1 MGDTNYF
8 SGIVKVLENPRQTF
22 FGDKIPVTIFRV
34 EIPQIR
40 NNRIISLVF
49 WGNLAREVGTYY
61 QINDYILIEGYLS
74 IRTKKNMNLTIKNSK
89 KVTVTVLKVYPF
101 LLKSNRTIGKV

>member
-22 FGDKIPVTIFRV
+22 FTDKIPVTTFRV

-40 NNRIISLVF
+40 NNKIISLVF
-49 WGNLAREVGTYY
+49 WSSLAHEVKTYY

-74 IRTKKNMNLTIKNSK
+74 IRTKKGINLTTKNFK

-101 LLKSNRTIGKV
+101 LLKSNRAVGKV

>member
-8 SGIVKVLENPRQTF
+8 SGIVKVLENPRQTSF
-22 FGDKIPVTIFRV
+22 NDKVLVTRFRV

-40 NNRIISLVF
+40 NNRIISVVF
-49 WGNLAREVGTYY
+49 WGNLAREVKTYY
-61 QINDYILIEGYLS
+61 RINDYLLIEGHLS
-74 IRTKKNMNLTIKNSK
+74 IRTKKNINLTTKNSK

-101 LLKSNRTIGKV
+101 LLKSNRAIGKV

>member
-8 SGIVKVLENPRQTF
+8 SGIVKVLENPTQTF
-22 FGDKIPVTIFRV
+22 FSDKISVTKFRV

-40 NNRIISLVF
+40 KNKIITLVF
-49 WGNLAREVGTYY
+49 WGNLAREVQNYY

-74 IRTKKNMNLTIKNSK
+74 IRNKKNLNLITKNSK
-89 KVTVTVLKVYPF
+89 QVTITVLKVYPF
-101 LLKSNRTIGKV
+101 LLKSNRGISKV